1 MNDIYML
8 GTRGKSTLVIYT
20 DYDCESPREWDNLGH
35 LILFGRETRAYG
47 DRHNYR
53 DFDEL
58 ITALG
63 KTKRI
68 QYPVYAYVHS
78 GVTFSLSDF
87 GDPWDSGMCGLI
99 YITYDEIEK
108 EYGKVDETT
117 IAKAKIVL
125 QGEIE
130 TLDMYARGEVYG
142 FRLFEFDTEI
152 DSCWGFY
159 GDYGIK
165 DIIAEAGFSKDD
177 MKEVY
182 CNNIDLDDYFEK
194 TFNKEVNW
202 SLKS

>member
-1 MNDIYML
+1 M
-8 GTRGKSTLVIYT
+8 
-20 DYDCESPREWDNLGH
+20 
-35 LILFGRETRAYG
+35 
-47 DRHNYR
+47 
-53 DFDEL
+53 
-58 ITALG
+58 
-63 KTKRI
+63 
-68 QYPVYAYVHS
+68 
-78 GVTFSLSDF
+78 
-87 GDPWDSGMCGLI
+87 
-99 YITYDEIEK
+99 
-108 EYGKVDETT
+108 
-117 IAKAKIVL
+117 L

-182 CNNIDLDDYFEK
+182 CDNIDLDDYFEK
-194 TFNKEVNW
+194 TFNKEVKW